1 MLTGALWPLRGE
13 QNVWGGELGD
23 QGEGHCTGPGE
34 QYWGQNRVRAKGEGE
49 KWMDTGSHL
58 KNEHVSVRRRVC
70 VVYFLCLWAAVSV
83 PCPYLGSTLRMRKA
97 GLVSDRRSRFTG
109 HSFSWEA
116 KVRGQRMLALTIPCL
131 PNSIWSGLASPS
143 SA

>member
-1 MLTGALWPLRGE
+1 M
-13 QNVWGGELGD
+13 
-23 QGEGHCTGPGE
+23 
-34 QYWGQNRVRAKGEGE
+34 RAEGEGE
-49 KWMDTGSHL
+49 RWMDSGSHF
-58 KNEHVSVRRRVC
+58 KNERVSVRRRVC
-70 VVYFLCLWAAVSV
+70 VVCFPCLRAAVSV
-83 PCPYLGSTLRMRKA
+83 PCPYLGSTLRMRNA

-131 PNSIWSGLASPS
+131 PNSVWSGLASPS